1 MPKGRTADRLPPGQ
15 DLEPRPDVD
24 LPEKFAHLTEPE
36 RGILLAIVADRYATV
51 PLAPVVA
58 RYGAETVEQLEA
70 LGLVERWRLRNG
82 DRLTLT
88 VWGAVGLE
96 LAEHPVWVTE
106 EERDERGRLVRRQA
120 VSEEPC
126 WVHAGT
132 AWGPPC
138 PGKRGRRGVAVVR
151 ERTPRGIIQGIKNPE
166 ALVDRQPGPD
176 WMIDPEAERVLRLFA
191 GGRKPSAADES
202 VLTSARSEPGRKD
215 LAGGLGS
222 VAGDPAPELVGV
234 PIRIDP
240 KLTRGA
246 QARKSKGKGGRKR
259 GPRRRSAG

>member
-1 MPKGRTADRLPPGQ
+1 MPKCRTADRPLPGQ
-15 DLEPRPDVD
+15 ELEPRDDPPALPAHLDA
-24 LPEKFAHLTEPE
+24 LPEPGRSVLQ
-36 RGILLAIVADRYATV
+36 AIVADRYATV
-51 PLAPVVA
+51 PVAAVVA
-58 RYGAETVEQLEA
+58 RYGAKAVEQLEV

-126 WVHAGT
+126 WVHPGT
-132 AWGPPC
+132 HWGPPC

-151 ERTPRGIIQGIKNPE
+151 ERTPRGMIQGMKNPE
-166 ALVDRQPGPD
+166 ALVDSRPGPE
-176 WMIDPEAERVLRLFA
+176 WMVDSEAEQILRLFA
-191 GGRKPSAADES
+191 AGRKPRAADQ
-202 VLTSARSEPGRKD
+202 D

-222 VAGDPAPELVGV
+222 VAGDPAPKLAGV
-234 PIRIDP
+234 PVRIDRR
-240 KLTRGA
+240 LRRGVPA
-246 QARKSKGKGGRKR
+246 GKSTGKGGRKR
-259 GPRRRSAG
+259 DPRQRSSG